1 MTQSDK
7 IVVHF
12 GVGNIHKNYSFVAF
26 VPNLIFA
33 FSILHLA
40 SSSQRKQLTAPIIH
54 IQFSVTKKKT
64 TLVTL
69 GSKIYFNSVYIVHLL
84 SKDDKRSFCLRKQC
98 TYQRHLSLKK
108 LIAELSKSFEDGW
121 RYAMEIFAWSYHVIS
136 RTLFWTFKG

>member
-54 IQFSVTKKKT
+54 IQFSVNKEKNNISDTWKQD
-64 TLVTL
+64 
-69 GSKIYFNSVYIVHLL
+69 LL
-84 SKDDKRSFCLRKQC
+84 QLCLHCTSIKQ
-98 TYQRHLSLKK
+98 R
-108 LIAELSKSFEDGW
+108 
-121 RYAMEIFAWSYHVIS
+121 
-136 RTLFWTFKG
+136 